1 MMDFPFHVSLVMNNS
16 AGYFFVN
23 REVGVAV
30 QRMIA
35 IDQFSEAVSLL
46 DTMADD
52 LAYSQSDTVLL
63 DLNLLPADFSEVY
76 CMSLIRFCLASPQ
89 LATVAVVGHRQK
101 LANAAGLAEL
111 RTYAASQGV
120 RLILGDAVDA
130 VVADMSARAPSSKLT
145 PRLPTAFVGG
155 YGGSVYVWPEQ
166 RAVVVALSGNAGDTV
181 ATQEVLAAGF
191 AACAEHGAEVLVVD
205 TTDFPALYD
214 EGGCDLVG
222 NSILKPAAISGIK
235 RFVHVRTIGDKAM
248 TGPSI
253 VDVAGELDEAGV
265 EYHRVGNLQQA
276 MMLLAKLEGFPE
288 THVAPS
294 GNLH

>member
-1 MMDFPFHVSLVMNNS
+1 MMDFPFHVSLVMNNR

-23 REVGVAV
+23 REVGVAI

-35 IDQFSEAVSLL
+35 IDEFSEAVTLL
-46 DTMADD
+46 DTMVDD

-63 DLNLLPADFSEVY
+63 DLNMLSADFSEVY
-76 CMSLIRFCLASPQ
+76 CMSLIRFCLASPR

-111 RTYAASQGV
+111 RAYAASQDI

-130 VVADMSARAPSSKLT
+130 VVAEMASAESSKLT
-145 PRLPTAFVGG
+145 PGIPAAFVGG

-166 RAVVVALSGNAGDTV
+166 RAVVVALSGNAGDVV

-191 AACAEHGAEVLVVD
+191 AACAEHGAEVMVVD
-205 TTDFPALYD
+205 TTDFPALYH
-214 EGGCDLVG
+214 EGGSDLVLE
-222 NSILKPAAISGIK
+222 SILNPASTSGIK
-235 RFVHVRTIGDKAM
+235 QFIHVRTIGDKAM
-248 TGPSI
+248 TGPSSF
-253 VDVAGELDEAGV
+253 DVAGDLAAAGIA
-265 EYHRVGNLQQA
+265 YNRAGNLQQA
-276 MMLLAKLEGFPE
+276 MTLLANLQGFSE
-288 THVAPS
+288 THTAAS